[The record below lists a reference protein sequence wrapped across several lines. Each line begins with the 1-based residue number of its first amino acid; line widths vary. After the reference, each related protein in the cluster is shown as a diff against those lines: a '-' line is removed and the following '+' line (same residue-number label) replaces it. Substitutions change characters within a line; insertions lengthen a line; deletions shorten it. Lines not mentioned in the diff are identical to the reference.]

1 MSLDLIIGPMFSG
14 KTTEL
19 IRRLNTL
26 QAIGQKCVYVNS
38 MLDSRNT
45 EHFSTHNPLISQLGN
60 INSIKTNSL
69 DIIIHKLQE
78 FDVIGIDES
87 QLFMG
92 CFKLTIINL
101 VESFNKKV
109 IISGLNSDFERNK
122 FGYILDLI
130 PICDD
135 ITKLFPYCITCSK
148 LQKITKALFSK
159 RLNNDKNT
167 IDISYDNY
175 IPVCR
180 NCYFN

>member
-26 QAIGQKCVYVNS
+26 QAIGQKCVYINS
-38 MLDSRNT
+38 VLDSRNT
-45 EHFSTHNPLISQLGN
+45 ENFSTHNPVISQLGS
-60 INSIKTNSL
+60 IDSIKTNSI
-69 DIIIHKLQE
+69 DIILDKLLTY
-78 FDVIGIDES
+78 DVIGIDES

-92 CFKLTIINL
+92 NFKLIIISI
-101 VESFNKKV
+101 VEDHHKKV
-109 IISGLNSDFERNK
+109 IISGLNSDFERKK

-135 ITKLFPYCITCSK
+135 ITKLFPYCISCSK
-148 LQKITKALFSK
+148 QHKITKALFSK
-159 RLNNDKNT
+159 RLNNDNNKIN
-167 IDISYDNY
+167 ISYDNY

-180 NCYFN
+180 RCFLA